1 LPDVKASIAEW
12 TEGLRQYLRLARQYL
27 NKVNKLLGGNRPAVT
42 LLCYIDSRFIRV
54 DVNDKGALMGEPL
67 RMAVECDAITDL
79 PAALQAALKEEPIG
93 RRLWLLHDGVPN
105 YTVEVPVA
113 QVTGLSEEQID
124 QALLFEL
131 QELTGVV
138 TTNLQSSHVL
148 LAQVEGQ
155 NQYWLNHAPKT
166 LIAQLQRVAREC
178 GCQLAGLLHPAG
190 LPQLI
195 STPAEASDWA
205 RLEVWP
211 DVLVGVSGDG
221 MGRCKAWVIQA
232 NAKPKRVQAELERWR
247 GAVGDKIPWESL
259 GDGMAVDFLPTNAQ
273 AVNLDQADP
282 LALWLAAWGQ
292 TLAQTVPTHIPL
304 LLPPE
309 DPNRERWLMS
319 GGAALAVAVCL
330 LHLGWQH
337 YRMHRLDSDK
347 AFLQM
352 GESQIKGMESEISR
366 YKMQHDDLIKKLEP
380 GLRVRTTATPEV
392 LAALRQ
398 RLAALLRELA
408 VNVSDGVVVEEIRTK
423 PDAMI
428 VKGVSLDAVE
438 ANKLAS
444 ALETRLHGLG
454 WRIEPPRKK
463 DLALDA
469 KGGPWEFEIL
479 LTDTSQ
485 PVPADVA
492 KNPPKGVGR

>member
-1 LPDVKASIAEW
+1 LADIKASMAEW
-12 TEGLRQYLRLARQYL
+12 LEGLRQFTGLARQYL
-27 NKVNKLLGGNRPAVT
+27 DKVNKLLGGNRPAVT

-54 DVNDKGALMGEPL
+54 DVNDKGVLLGEPL
-67 RMAVECDAITDL
+67 RLAVECDAITDL
-79 PAALQAALKEEPIG
+79 PMALHAALKEETIG

-105 YTVEVPVA
+105 YTVDVPVA
-113 QVTGLSEEQID
+113 QVTGLSEEQIN

-178 GCQLAGLLHPAG
+178 GCRFAGLLHPAG
-190 LPQLI
+190 LPHLI
-195 STPAEASDWA
+195 SASAEESGWA

-221 MGRCKAWVIQA
+221 MGRCKAWVMQA
-232 NAKPKRVQAELERWR
+232 GAKPKRVQAELDRWR
-247 GAVGDKIPWESL
+247 SALGDKIPWESL
-259 GDGMAVDFLPTNAQ
+259 GDGMALDFLPTSAL
-273 AVNLDQADP
+273 AVNLDQADT

-292 TLAQTVPTHIPL
+292 TLAQTVLAHIPV

-309 DPNRERWLMS
+309 DPNRERWLMA
-319 GGAALAVAVCL
+319 GGAAVALTVCL
-330 LHLGWQH
+330 LHLGWQN
-337 YRMHRLDSDK
+337 YRVHSLEPDK
-347 AFLQM
+347 AFLKM
-352 GESQIKGMESEISR
+352 GESQIHSMESEISR
-366 YKMQHDDLIKKLEP
+366 YKMQHDDLAKKLEP
-380 GLRVRTTATPEV
+380 GLRVRTVATPEM

-398 RLAALLRELA
+398 RLAALMRELA
-408 VNVSDGVVVEEIRTK
+408 VNVSDGVVVEEIHTK

-438 ANKLAS
+438 ANTLAT
-444 ALETRLHGLG
+444 ALEARLRGLG

-485 PVPADVA
+485 PAPADAA
-492 KNPPKGVGR
+492 KNPAKGGGG